1 MLVFIDESGDPGL
14 KLGSGSTAVFVIAL
28 VIFQE
33 NEDADFADRDMA
45 EFRAGIGFRPE
56 AEFKFNKL
64 SDKFRRLFLERA
76 ARYRF
81 RYYGIVINKAG
92 LYGKGFQYKESFYK
106 YVCGLVFKNAKPH
119 LNNATAIIDGS
130 GDRDFQRELG
140 TYLKNQI
147 NSKTVIRVKKVKLE
161 DSHRNNLIQLA
172 DMVSGAIYRA
182 ARTEKPDATFR
193 DLIRARE
200 IYVQSWPK

>member
-14 KLGSGSTAVFVIAL
+14 KLASGSSPVFVIAL
-28 VIFQE
+28 VIFKT
-33 NEDADFADRDMA
+33 NEEADFADRDIA
-45 EFRAGIGFRPE
+45 EFRAGIRFRPD

-64 SDKFRRLFLERA
+64 SDKFRRMFLEKA
-76 ARYRF
+76 ARYQF
-81 RYYGIVINKAG
+81 QFYGIVINKAG

-106 YVCGLVFKNAKPH
+106 YVCGLVFKNAKTH
-119 LNNATAIIDGS
+119 LQNATVIIDGS
-130 GDRDFQRELG
+130 GDRGFQRELG

-147 NSKTVIRVKKVKLE
+147 NSKTKIHVKKVKME

-182 ARTEKPDATFR
+182 ARTDRPDASFHQ
-193 DLIRARE
+193 LIKARE
-200 IYVQSWPK
+200 IYVQRWPK